1 MLDTPGMQILAAC
14 CAPVFVKFLEELFP
28 YSVGKQN
35 CLTKKCNCF
44 LKTCQ
49 ILCPHEW
56 VGFIWSWV
64 LTNCRNEHAHAQG
77 HTHTQLHGSKVVT
90 TPYLHIQVVPFP
102 RTHLFIY
109 LSIHIYIYT
118 HVYTNIVNHTLY
130 IVYACA
136 FIFANIDLLC
146 IYIYIHMCVCV
157 LLKTPAHEVHFA
169 FFRVLRTVVKC
180 FPFFVPARS
189 LEPMLPRIWGLCA
202 RLLHAIYLFML

>member
-1 MLDTPGMQILAAC
+1 MPDTLP
-14 CAPVFVKFLEELFP
+14 
-28 YSVGKQN
+28 
-35 CLTKKCNCF
+35 T
-44 LKTCQ
+44 
-49 ILCPHEW
+49 W
-56 VGFIWSWV
+56 VSWV
-64 LTNCRNEHAHAQG
+64 HLVLSFNQLQERTRTRTRT

-102 RTHLFIY
+102 RRHL
-109 LSIHIYIYT
+109 SIYIYT
-118 HVYTNIVNHTLY
+118 HMCTQISWIIHYISYTHVHSYSQILTYYVNTH
-130 IVYACA
+130 
-136 FIFANIDLLC
+136 
-146 IYIYIHMCVCV
+146 IYIYICVCV